1 MENTYRVTEDSAKEC
16 LIGVHF
22 APAQQLSVL
31 INEAVMPDD
40 ESVLG
45 DWIVLGVFEN
55 EQQYQGPLSGL
66 GIRLEEGLVGLVD
79 LKSIAGFRPL
89 MPEAYV
95 ALNAMKDQAPGS
107 SEIIQPW
114 TRWISFALE
123 NDVNTTLQD
132 ADAAWLDSTFSR
144 HHCSH
149 IRGYE

>member
-1 MENTYRVTEDSAKEC
+1 MENMYRVTEDSAKEC

-31 INEAVMPDD
+31 INEAAMPDD
-40 ESVLG
+40 GGVLG

-66 GIRLEEGLVGLVD
+66 GIRLEEGPVGLVD
-79 LKSIAGFRPL
+79 LKSIAGFKPL
-89 MPEAYV
+89 MPEAYA
-95 ALNAMKDQAPGS
+95 ALKAMKDPARSS
-107 SEIIQPW
+107 SEVIQPW

-123 NDVNTTLQD
+123 SDLNTTLQD
-132 ADAAWLDSTFSR
+132 ADAAWLDVTFSR